1 MKKLL
6 SRYSPKYT
14 TAIVYMLQSTEYK
27 APEYLAWLKRVT
39 NFNQVM
45 YRRTLDKTKVARM
58 LLLAVRTGTFLQIAI
73 GLLLMYLGLIN
84 TNYLLVII
92 GVTTVLLYPFI
103 WAYLLVVPLQMGRWL
118 IINPRYRKQIKLSE
132 KIFNS
137 SKAYKIAVAG
147 SYGKTSMK
155 ELLNTVLS
163 EGKKVVATPENK
175 NVAIS
180 HARFAKKLTGEEEVL
195 IIEFGEEEPG
205 DVSAFAKTTHPDI
218 GIITGLAPA
227 HLNSYETLAAAGSD
241 IFSLASYVGPNNTYV
256 NTESDSVKDFLKPEF
271 NTYNSKHALG
281 WEISNIKI
289 DFSGTSFVMKKGDDK
304 LVLQSGLMGRHQVGP
319 LACVTAISHK
329 LGLNKEQIEKG
340 IAKTVAYEHRMQPRQ
355 ISGAWV
361 IDDTYNGN
369 IEGMKAGLK
378 LLEQLPGKRKI
389 YVTPGLVDQGEEN
402 ERVHLELGQA
412 IAAAKPDKVVLM
424 YNSATRFIQN
434 GLDVGSYKGEIQ
446 IEHYP
451 LDYYTNLEH
460 ILAGGDV
467 VLMQNDWT
475 DNYN

>member
-1 MKKLL
+1 MKKFL
-6 SRYSPKYT
+6 SRYSLKYPV
-14 TAIVYMLQSTEYK
+14 AIVYMLQSTEYK
-27 APEYLAWLKRVT
+27 APEYLAWLNRVT
-39 NFNQVM
+39 NFRQVM
-45 YRRTLDKTKVARM
+45 YRRVLDKTKVARL
-58 LLLAVRTGTFLQIAI
+58 LLLAVRVGIVVQIVI
-73 GLLLMYLGLIN
+73 GLLITGFGISSVNYVIAMLGLI
-84 TNYLLVII
+84 II
-92 GVTTVLLYPFI
+92 LTYPFV
-103 WAYLLVVPLQMGRWL
+103 WAYLLVVPLQLGRWF
-118 IINPRYRKQIKLSE
+118 IINPRYRKQIRRSE
-132 KIFNS
+132 KIFAS
-137 SKAYKIAVAG
+137 SKAHKIAVAG

-155 ELLNTVLS
+155 ELLKTVLS
-163 EGKKVVATPENK
+163 EGKKVAATPENK

-180 HARFAKKLTGEEEVL
+180 HARFANKLKGDEEVL

-205 DVSAFAKTTHPDI
+205 DVAAFAKITHPDI
-218 GIITGLAPA
+218 GVITGLAPA
-227 HLNSYETLAAAGSD
+227 HLNSYETLAAAGAD
-241 IFSLASYVGPNNTYV
+241 IFSLADYVGPDQIFV
-256 NTESDSVKDFLKPEF
+256 NTESESVNEF
-271 NTYNSKHALG
+271 MKSEFVTYNSKNALG

-289 DFSGTSFVMKKGDDK
+289 DFSGTSFEMKKGDEK
-304 LVLQSGLMGRHQVGP
+304 IVIHSGLMGRHQVGP
-319 LACVTAISHK
+319 LACVAGLAHK
-329 LGLNKEQIEKG
+329 LGLSKEQIEKG
-340 IAKTVAYEHRMQPRQ
+340 VGKTEAYEHRMQPRQ
-355 ISGAWV
+355 IAGAWV

-434 GLDVGSYKGEIQ
+434 GLDVGSYKGDVQ

-460 ILAGGDV
+460 ILAAGDV

-475 DNYN
+475 DNYS

>member
-1 MKKLL
+1 MKKLF
-6 SRYSPKYT
+6 SRYSPKYS
-14 TAIVYMLQSTEYK
+14 TAIVYMLQSTEYR

-45 YRRTLDKTKVARM
+45 YRRTLDKTKVARL
-58 LLLAVRTGTFLQIAI
+58 LLLAVRLGIFIQILV
-73 GLLLMYLGLIN
+73 GLIISYLGFIDS
-84 TNYLLVII
+84 TYLLVVV
-92 GVTTVLLYPFI
+92 GVVVILLYPFV
-103 WAYLLVVPLQMGRWL
+103 WAYFLVAPLQLGRWF
-118 IINPRYRKQIKLSE
+118 IINPRYRKQIKQSE
-132 KIFNS
+132 KIFSS

-205 DVSAFAKTTHPDI
+205 DVLAFAKTTHPDI

-227 HLNSYETLAAAGSD
+227 HLNSYGTLEAAGAD
-241 IFSLASYVGPNNTYV
+241 IFSLADYVGKDNTFV
-256 NTESDSVKDFLKPEF
+256 NTQSESVNDFLKPEF
-271 NTYNSKHALG
+271 NTYNCEHAVGWDISKV
-281 WEISNIKI
+281 KV
-289 DFSGTSFVMKKGDDK
+289 DFSGTSFEMDKDGEK
-304 LVLQSGLMGRHQVGP
+304 LVLHSGLMGLHQVGP
-319 LACVTAISHK
+319 LACVAAIAHK
-329 LGLNKEQIEKG
+329 LGLSKEQIENG
-340 IAKTVAYEHRMQPRQ
+340 IANTVAYEHRMQPRQ

-451 LDYYTNLEH
+451 LDFYTNLEH
-460 ILAGGDV
+460 ILATGDV

-475 DNYN
+475 DNYS

>member
-6 SRYSPKYT
+6 SRYSPQYP

-27 APEYLAWLKRVT
+27 APEYLVWLKRVS

-45 YRRTLDKTKVARM
+45 YRRTLDKTTVARL
-58 LLLAVRTGTFLQIAI
+58 LLLAVRLGIFIQIIVGLII
-73 GLLLMYLGLIN
+73 GYLGFIDS
-84 TNYLLVII
+84 NYLLII
-92 GVTTVLLYPFI
+92 VGVVMILLYPFV
-103 WAYLLVVPLQMGRWL
+103 WAYLLVAPLQLGRWL
-118 IINPRYRKQIKLSE
+118 IINPRYRKQIKQSE
-132 KIFNS
+132 KIFSS

-180 HARFAKKLTGEEEVL
+180 HARFANKLKGDEEVL

-227 HLNSYETLAAAGSD
+227 HLNSYGTLEAAGED
-241 IFSLASYVGPNNTYV
+241 IFSLADYVGEDNTFV
-256 NTESDSVKDFLKPEF
+256 NTQSESVNDFLKPNF
-271 NTYNSKHALG
+271 KTYNCEHALG
-281 WEISNIKI
+281 WDISKIKV
-289 DFSGTSFVMKKGDDK
+289 DFSGTSFEMKKGDEK
-304 LVLQSGLMGRHQVGP
+304 LVLHSGLMGMHQVGP
-319 LACVTAISHK
+319 LACVAAIAHK
-329 LGLNKEQIEKG
+329 LGISREQIEKG
-340 IAKTVAYEHRMQPRQ
+340 VAKTVAYEHRMQPRQ
-355 ISGAWV
+355 IAGAWV

-434 GLDVGSYKGEIQ
+434 GLDVGSYKGDVQ

-460 ILAGGDV
+460 ILAAGDV

-475 DNYN
+475 DNYS

>member
-6 SRYSPKYT
+6 SRYSPKYPT
-14 TAIVYMLQSTEYK
+14 SIVYMLQSTEYK
-27 APEYLAWLKRVT
+27 APEYLAWLRRVT
-39 NFNQVM
+39 NFNEVM
-45 YRRTLDKTKVARM
+45 YRRELDKTKVAR
-58 LLLAVRTGTFLQIAI
+58 LLLIAVRVGIVVQIGV
-73 GLLLMYLGLIN
+73 GLIVLYLGLHD
-84 TNYLLVII
+84 TNYLLMII
-92 GVTTVLLYPFI
+92 GAIIVLLYPFV
-103 WAYLLVVPLQMGRWL
+103 WAYSLVIPLQLGRWF

-132 KIFNS
+132 KIFS
-137 SKAYKIAVAG
+137 KSKAYKIAVAG

-155 ELLNTVLS
+155 ELLSSVLS

-180 HARFAKKLTGEEEVL
+180 HARFANTLKGDEEVL

-205 DVSAFAKTTHPDI
+205 DVAAFAKTTHPDI

-241 IFSLASYVGPNNTYV
+241 IFSLAGYVGPENTYV
-256 NTESDSVKDFLKPEF
+256 NTESESVNDYLKPEF

-281 WEISNIKI
+281 WDISKVKI
-289 DFSGTSFVMKKGDDK
+289 DFSGTSFEMKNADDK
-304 LVLQSGLMGRHQVGP
+304 LVLHSGLMGQHQVGP
-319 LACVTAISHK
+319 LACVAAIAHK
-329 LGLNKEQIEKG
+329 LGLSKEQIEKG

-355 ISGAWV
+355 VAGAWV

-378 LLEQLPGKRKI
+378 LLEKLPGKRKI

-460 ILAGGDV
+460 ILASGDV

-475 DNYN
+475 DNYS